1 MKKIE
6 VSKLILIVS
15 WPVALTLTAIAIFGV
30 FKELEQ
36 VSELT
41 TIAGFAW
48 AELTAAH
55 AFYYWKAKNENR
67 AKGSQKLIKEL
78 AEKYGIESAATFA
91 EIIYK
96 D

>member
-1 MKKIE
+1 MKKLE
-6 VSKLILIVS
+6 VSKRILLAS
-15 WPVALTLTAIAIFGV
+15 WAGAVLLTAIAIYGV
-30 FKELEQ
+30 FKELET

-55 AFYYWKAKNENR
+55 SFYYWKAKNENR
-67 AKGSQKLIKEL
+67 AKGSQKLIKDL
-78 AEKYGIESAATFA
+78 ATKYGIEAAANFA
-91 EIIYK
+91 QIIYK

>member
-6 VSKLILIVS
+6 TSKKILLAS
-15 WPVALTLTAIAIFGV
+15 WTGAVLLTVIAICGV
-30 FKELEQ
+30 FRDLEH

-41 TIAGFAW
+41 TMAGFAW
-48 AELTAAH
+48 AELTTAH
-55 AFYYWKAKNENR
+55 GFYYWKSKNENR
-67 AKGSQKLIKEL
+67 AKGSQKLIRDL
-78 AEKYGIESAATFA
+78 ANKYGIDSAAKFA

>member
-6 VSKLILIVS
+6 TSKKILLAS
-15 WPVALTLTAIAIFGV
+15 WIAAITLTLVDIIGV
-30 FKELEQ
+30 YKGLDH

-41 TIAGFAW
+41 TIVGFAW

-55 AFYYWKAKNENR
+55 SFYYWKSKNENR
-67 AKGSQKLIKEL
+67 AKGTQKLIKDL
-78 AEKYGIESAATFA
+78 ASKYGIESAAQFA

>member
-6 VSKLILIVS
+6 TSKKILLAS
-15 WPVALTLTAIAIFGV
+15 WVAAIALTITAINGV
-30 FKELEQ
+30 HEGLEH
-36 VSELT
+36 VSEIT

-55 AFYYWKAKNENR
+55 SFYYWKSKNENR
-67 AKGSQKLIKEL
+67 AKGSQKLIKDL
-78 AEKYGIESAATFA
+78 ASKYGIDSAAKFA